1 MSGPTTS
8 GPLPKRDDQRRR
20 TNEPVLPAEV
30 APGVQA
36 GDPDAPP
43 PLPPVEVP
51 PVQSS
56 WHPSMIEWYVAL
68 IESQQSAWYEPSDW
82 ALARLWCD
90 IMSAAW
96 ARDGY
101 PSAALIGRWQVA
113 TTGLLTTEGDR
124 RRLRIELARQKPTKV
139 EKAAGNATVLRLAE
153 QLGAE
158 SPAAG

>member
-1 MSGPTTS
+1 M
-8 GPLPKRDDQRRR
+8 
-20 TNEPVLPAEV
+20 V
-30 APGVQA
+30 
-36 GDPDAPP
+36 
-43 PLPPVEVP
+43 
-51 PVQSS
+51 
-56 WHPSMIEWYVAL
+56 EWYVAL

-153 QLGAE
+153 HSRLGRHQARREVHRPAE
-158 SPAAG
+158 RPLARAAVDADDGPGAVPALVVRGRRVRPVAVQPRRAPAREGLGQVPFAA